1 MWWQRWDGKDWDKL
15 IPYILF
21 AYREVPQESTGFFP
35 FELLYGRDMHERYPR
50 CAEGDLGNESQER
63 CEYFVSCV
71 DNEGPIGD
79 DNRVGGEELG

>member
-1 MWWQRWDGKDWDKL
+1 M
-15 IPYILF
+15 F
-21 AYREVPQESTGFFP
+21 AYREVPQESTGFFTAVW
-35 FELLYGRDMHERYPR
+35 EGHERSPR